1 MDVSHDNTIRE
12 IMEECARLQSGLGFP
27 QEKRRRTVE
36 ESPSVTKMD
45 YKTGPQWTKRAYIDG
60 GND

>member
-1 MDVSHDNTIRE
+1 MSRDKTIRE
-12 IMEECARLQSGLGFP
+12 IMEECARLQSGVRFP

-45 YKTGPQWTKRAYIDG
+45 YKMGPQGTKRACID
-60 GND
+60 